1 MNISISDEEIENEIQ
16 NYKEELGGEEQY
28 QAFME
33 KNNFSKEF
41 YRSILKKTIDI

>member
-33 KNNFSKEF
+33 KK
-41 YRSILKKTIDI
+41 